1 MTRKHI
7 HRVQGL
13 FITELGETPKP
24 PGTGKPGGPK
34 PITTMAVGEES
45 KPPDSGSR
53 D

>member
-1 MTRKHI
+1 MTRKHM
-7 HRVQGL
+7 HPRREL
-13 FITELGETPKP
+13 FITELGATPKP

-34 PITTMAVGEES
+34 PMTTMAVGEES